1 MLSCSGSS
9 TFSAL
14 LNHKDNA
21 LRSFET
27 PGIVYR
33 TKHLTSQD
41 MNLECSSR
49 SASHKFL
56 AGYRGLECTTL
67 LQGQGGSSLYPQTQ
81 MTVISHLL
89 LDVQIRKEAAT
100 VTCTD
105 NNWAI
110 LKM

>member
-56 AGYRGLECTTL
+56 AGYRGL
-67 LQGQGGSSLYPQTQ
+67 QGQGGSSLYPQTQ